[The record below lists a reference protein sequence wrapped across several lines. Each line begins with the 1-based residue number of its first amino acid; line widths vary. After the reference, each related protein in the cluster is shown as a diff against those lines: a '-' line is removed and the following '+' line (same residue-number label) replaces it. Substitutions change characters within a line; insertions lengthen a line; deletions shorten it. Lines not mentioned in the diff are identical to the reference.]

1 MYWAGDW
8 EAGPTRLLYVF
19 QQILGSK
26 LLEDFPRL
34 RVGFLEA
41 GSEWAGVSSGDCA
54 QARVQSCLGYQ
65 NGGSWH
71 GFRSAQYRT
80 SPGCHERPLPHA
92 NTERIPL
99 A

>member
-54 QARVQSCLGYQ
+54 SQGAKLFRLSKWRFLARIPF
-65 NGGSWH
+65 GSISD
-71 GFRSAQYRT
+71 FARMSRT
-80 SPGCHERPLPHA
+80 S
-92 NTERIPL
+92 L
-99 A
+99 ASRKYREDTIG